1 MGYAVEL
8 YFDPDSDLAIRR
20 IWSGIADAFGL
31 STMLTNG
38 GRPHVSLAVYS
49 DDLDHRSFLQELPAF
64 SKSLAPL
71 EVQLGSVGTFP
82 TEESVV
88 FLAPVVTRELLA
100 VHERFH
106 TAFSGFGG
114 CSSAH
119 YLPGNWVPHSTVA
132 TDLTGAEIGQVG
144 QHCWEHF
151 RPKRGWFQEIGLVE
165 FRPVREL
172 ATFKLGST

>member
-8 YFDPDSDLAIRR
+8 YFDPDSDLTVRR
-20 IWSGIADAFGL
+20 IWSGIADEFGL

-38 GRPHVSLAVYS
+38 GKPHVSLAVCS
-49 DDLDHRSFLQELPAF
+49 DDLDHHSFLQELPAF

-82 TEESVV
+82 TEEGVV
-88 FLAPVVTRELLA
+88 FLAPVVTSELLRIY
-100 VHERFH
+100 ERFRI
-106 TAFSGFGG
+106 AFSRFGS
-114 CSSAH
+114 CASAQ
-119 YLPGNWVPHSTVA
+119 YLPRNWVPHVTVA

-144 QHCWEHF
+144 KHCWEHF
-151 RPKRGWFQEIGLVE
+151 RPIRGWFQEIGLVE

-172 ATFKLGST
+172 ATFALGSA

>member
-8 YFDPDSDLAIRR
+8 YFDPDSDLAVRR
-20 IWSGIADAFGL
+20 IWNGIADEFGL
-31 STMLTNG
+31 STMLNNG
-38 GRPHVSLAVYS
+38 GKPHVSLAVYS
-49 DDLDHRSFLQELPAF
+49 DDLDHHSFLQELPAF
-64 SKSLAPL
+64 SKSLALL

-82 TEESVV
+82 TEEGVV

-106 TAFSGFGG
+106 TAFSRFGG

-151 RPKRGWFQEIGLVE
+151 RPTRGWFQEIGLVE

-172 ATFKLGST
+172 ATFKLGSA

>member
-8 YFDPDSDLAIRR
+8 YFDPDSDLAVRR

-49 DDLDHRSFLQELPAF
+49 DELDDRSFIQELPAF

-82 TEESVV
+82 TEEGVV
-88 FLAPVVTRELLA
+88 FLAPVVTSELLA
-100 VHERFH
+100 VHGRFH
-106 TAFSGFGG
+106 IAFSRFGG
-114 CSSAH
+114 CASAH
-119 YLPGNWVPHSTVA
+119 YLPRNWVPHVTVA

-144 QHCWEHF
+144 KHCWEHF
-151 RPKRGWFQEIGLVE
+151 RPIRGWFQEIGLVE

-172 ATFKLGST
+172 ATFALGSA

>member
-1 MGYAVEL
+1 MGCAVEL

-38 GRPHVSLAVYS
+38 ERPHVSLGVYS
-49 DDLDHRSFLQELPAF
+49 NDLDHRSFLQELPAF

-82 TEESVV
+82 TEEGVV

-106 TAFSGFGG
+106 TAFSRFGG

-144 QHCWEHF
+144 QYCWEHF

-172 ATFKLGST
+172 ATFKLGSA

>member
-8 YFDPDSDLAIRR
+8 YFDPDSDLAVRR

-31 STMLTNG
+31 STMLANG

-49 DDLDHRSFLQELPAF
+49 NDFDHRSFLQELPAF

-82 TEESVV
+82 TKEGVV
-88 FLAPVVTRELLA
+88 FLAPVVTSELLT

-106 TAFSGFGG
+106 TAFSRYGS

-119 YLPGNWVPHSTVA
+119 YLPGNWVPHGTVA
-132 TDLTGAEIGQVG
+132 TDLTGAEIGQVAT
-144 QHCWEHF
+144 HCWEHF
-151 RPKRGWFQEIGLVE
+151 RPIRGWFREIGLVE

-172 ATFKLGST
+172 ATFKLGSA

>member
-71 EVQLGSVGTFP
+71 EVQLGSVGTFSDRRGCRLP
-82 TEESVV
+82 GTCSDARVARRSRTV
-88 FLAPVVTRELLA
+88 SHSLFRVWRMFLSPLPSRELG
-100 VHERFH
+100 
-106 TAFSGFGG
+106 TS
-114 CSSAH
+114 
-119 YLPGNWVPHSTVA
+119 
-132 TDLTGAEIGQVG
+132 
-144 QHCWEHF
+144 
-151 RPKRGWFQEIGLVE
+151 
-165 FRPVREL
+165 
-172 ATFKLGST
+172 

>member
-8 YFDPDSDLAIRR
+8 YFDPDSDLAVRR

-82 TEESVV
+82 TEEGVV

-106 TAFSGFGG
+106 TVFSKFGG

-119 YLPGNWVPHSTVA
+119 YLPGKWVPHGTVA

-151 RPKRGWFQEIGLVE
+151 RPIQGWFQEIGLVE

-172 ATFKLGST
+172 ATFKLGSA

>member
-8 YFDPDSDLAIRR
+8 YFDPGSDLAVRR
-20 IWSGIADAFGL
+20 IWSGIADAFGV

-49 DDLDHRSFLQELPAF
+49 EDFDHRSFLQELPAF

-82 TEESVV
+82 TEEGVV

-106 TAFSGFGG
+106 TAFSRQGS
-114 CSSAH
+114 CSSSH
-119 YLPGNWVPHSTVA
+119 YLPGNWGTSPEQSHSN
-132 TDLTGAEIGQVG
+132 
-144 QHCWEHF
+144 
-151 RPKRGWFQEIGLVE
+151 
-165 FRPVREL
+165 
-172 ATFKLGST
+172 